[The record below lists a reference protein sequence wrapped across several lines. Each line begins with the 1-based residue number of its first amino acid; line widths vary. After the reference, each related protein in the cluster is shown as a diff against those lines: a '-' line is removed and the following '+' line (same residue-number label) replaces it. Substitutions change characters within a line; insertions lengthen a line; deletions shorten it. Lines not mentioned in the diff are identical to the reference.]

1 MKVCYIAHPLG
12 HGEDRERNRANAQK
26 WCAYLAEHH
35 GIAPVADWILLSG
48 EWTEDKRE
56 LGLTIDKALIE
67 RCDEVWMV
75 GGRVSPGM
83 QIEADHARALGKP
96 VRDLTCFGYEAFVC
110 DELDE
115 LDERNPSH
123 TKACS

>member
-1 MKVCYIAHPLG
+1 MRVVYIAHPIG
-12 HGEDRERNRANAQK
+12 SGEDRERNRANAQK
-26 WCAYLAEHH
+26 WCAYLAERH

-56 LGLTIDKALIE
+56 LGLSIDKALIE

-83 QIEADHARALGKP
+83 HIEAEHARCLGKT
-96 VRDLTCFGYEAFVC
+96 VLDLTGFGYAAPEF
-110 DELDE
+110 L
-115 LDERNPSH
+115 
-123 TKACS
+123 